1 MRVGTMAWSSHM
13 LSTGSRDRAIL
24 QRDIRAPEDFQHAL
38 RGHRSEVGRLLYL
51 LHSLPSA
58 SAQPQRLQQM
68 RLGLRAALLTRHP
81 CFKAQFS
88 RQPQAHLQQLL
99 RLICALG
106 VSMQQQAERG
116 LVSV

>member
-51 LHSLPSA
+51 CTRYCLPLYSLSD
-58 SAQPQRLQQM
+58 
-68 RLGLRAALLTRHP
+68 
-81 CFKAQFS
+81 CS
-88 RQPQAHLQQLL
+88 R
-99 RLICALG
+99 CA
-106 VSMQQQAERG
+106 
-116 LVSV
+116 